1 MKKTLS
7 SVIVVMLLVT
17 SAYAAKLVNPMVP
30 YAYMGMHFR
39 DFAKVMAENNF
50 HVKDDAPNLPN
61 VVFLEAENM
70 RGNKVEAM
78 CFFQEEQL
86 QGLGITMTENDGD
99 FGDIVAYM
107 MQTAYKNFG
116 RDSKKS
122 VNGDVLTEQWFIG
135 DYVVSLF
142 TNPAEESPRCANLY
156 VFKNLGKE

>member
-7 SVIVVMLLVT
+7 SVIVVLLICT
-17 SAYAAKLVNPMVP
+17 AAYAAKLVNPMVP
-30 YAYMGMHFR
+30 YTPMGMHFR
-39 DFAKVMAENNF
+39 DFAKVMTENNF
-50 HVKDDAPNLPN
+50 HVKHDAPEIPN

-78 CFFQEEQL
+78 CFFQEDHL

-122 VNGDVLTEQWFIG
+122 MDGGVLTEQWFIG
-135 DYVVSLF
+135 DYVISFF
-142 TNPAEESPRCANLY
+142 TNSADESPRCANFY